1 MKSPAVLSAFKKR
14 KQTEEELRREL
25 RQRAPHRRRSLRQE
39 NQPKLEESAKEQA
52 SQPSITEQLV
62 TMWRSMKNSASSFLR
77 ILPLGVWLTL
87 VIAR

>member
-14 KQTEEELRREL
+14 KQTEEEHQRKL

-39 NQPKLEESAKEQA
+39 NQPKLEESAKTQA
-52 SQPSITEQLV
+52 SRPSITEQLV

-77 ILPLGVWLTL
+77 ILPLGILLTVL
-87 VIAR
+87 IAQ